1 MEILFFKN
9 WFFNSNLL
17 FILVERIFLHLK
29 EQPIVVS
36 FGHFTPNMIIL
47 HLSIIIGGILMFFI
61 VKNYPETF
69 TKDNLWGAVIIT
81 LPFVLLK
88 MLIDNLTAPAKKK

>member
-1 MEILFFKN
+1 
-9 WFFNSNLL
+9 
-17 FILVERIFLHLK
+17 
-29 EQPIVVS
+29 
-36 FGHFTPNMIIL
+36 
-47 HLSIIIGGILMFFI
+47 MFFI

-88 MLIDNLTAPAKKK
+88 MLIDNLTAPAKKKWLFQFAINNFHFYKSLSLLRLFKSNSRDSAWQ